1 MHSAFPV
8 SMRTTARFAV
18 TTASGS
24 KVALSRRTREPIGST
39 PTLGVPPGTAPGSG
53 SPPSGSGWSDLA
65 RFTRPPPCAK
75 SDHSPGGLGECD
87 KARVQR
93 GPQVGHEIVGV
104 LAADGQ
110 AEESGRHRIA
120 PPLPAVGARAHAAEA
135 GGRGDEPRGGEEPA
149 HRGF

>member
-65 RFTRPPPCAK
+65 RFTRPPPPPPTSLRE

-104 LAADGQ
+104 LAADRQ
-110 AEESGRHRIA
+110 AEESGRDRIA
-120 PPLPAVGARAHAAEA
+120 H
-135 GGRGDEPRGGEEPA
+135 PRP
-149 HRGF
+149 